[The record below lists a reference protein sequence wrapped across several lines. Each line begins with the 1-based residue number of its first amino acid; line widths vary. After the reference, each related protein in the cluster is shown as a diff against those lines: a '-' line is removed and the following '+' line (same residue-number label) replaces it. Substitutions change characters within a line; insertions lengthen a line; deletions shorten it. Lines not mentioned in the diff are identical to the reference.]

1 MAKDSLQ
8 PTWKK
13 TLSGVITAIGVDN
26 NGTVWA
32 GDGAGKLSRFTSDG
46 ISSEPIYLDNPI
58 CSISVDK
65 NTNDIYVGDLANN
78 VYKYTSTG
86 ERKWGKNLGTGSIDA
101 ISIISTINN
110 IKPDDKGNF
119 DLTDKYYSQEQIK
132 AMLAPLGKTKSV
144 NGNVPNDAG
153 NITVDLSGYYAYKGA
168 LNDDSDLD
176 KQLDTGWYALH
187 GGDGGTSI
195 LLVYSGKN
203 VSGLQVRISP
213 DKSIS
218 VRYQNGGKYTD
229 WALLT
234 NNIKSINHIK
244 PDTDGNVNLDL
255 TGNIKT
261 VNNIKPDKDGNIQLG
276 VGSINSVKSVN
287 NSYYP
292 DKTGNVQVPQFS
304 LNLLP
309 NTSDKPTEIKPDTTS
324 KGDNYWRGQSGN
336 VTNGRSYS
344 AHPDNDIGTT
354 VTTDVSVDPN
364 TTYIASFSAWTQE
377 NTSGTAELSGHYTM
391 WRNPK
396 ITFYILCKDDTG
408 NYTKIYKYKYH
419 FKQEDTQYM
428 GYISLSFETT
438 ADTKTVELSYNGFE
452 RTDENLILEP
462 NFSQADSNVYNNS
475 HGSFANDN
483 DQVVELKPMT
493 LGESIA
499 GKDVSIRIQ
508 AYVTNYKKG
517 SFFTLKTK
525 DMDGSAFKLDSS
537 NLDSNKRLIKA
548 ISDIDE
554 NNLVTGNGFYSW
566 DYTMSAN
573 ELVGI
578 DTNTVIPITNIVGNI
593 VYTVKIVANDGTSE
607 PDMEWTAGY
616 STTALGNHY
625 YPEDSFNYLSLFNLE
640 LYNKDT
646 ANVVD
651 LATYKFSDLSN
662 NLTSTVG
669 KYSASCVLDMGDST
683 GFCRLVLQKY
693 DTKTDTV
700 ISEEVS
706 KKLPIIDL
714 DDDGT
719 FETINHSACY
729 INELQ
734 NDNPKVTEAI
744 RLRAYIYGQTSSI
757 YINKVK
763 LAKWADDDTPP
774 DLNWLPNL
782 NDIGKVQSVNG
793 ILPDSTGDIILHGID
808 NPDYDYSAKD
818 TFDVDKATQTG
829 VYRFMDSKVIA
840 SIKPDALNGLFTT
853 QNGTAMCGYL
863 FVLKHDN
870 FNREQILFLN
880 HGSSDQDTQIAIRS
894 ISGTNN
900 WRPVF
905 RRLLCID
912 DYLNLQRYVRDLS
925 FMNDDAGRNI
935 YSSDINMDTYATMGI
950 THFLGCRIKSS
961 GSIPEFDS
969 YLGKDC
975 YGWIFNTPHYNNA
988 NEYDTLLYMAGNS
1001 MGSNSYEPSL
1011 YMRSGYV
1018 KSYTTPWIKLSTN
1031 VDIDKGL
1038 ETVNTF
1044 SNPMIVDE
1052 KTATIDWLNSL
1063 SESGV
1068 YYIPNT
1074 SPLSEDKGL
1083 ANTGLDK
1090 FYPAFIFVYS
1100 NFDAGSAVTQ
1110 SIVQPTLSKFNVIS
1124 RNGLIDSSG
1133 NVYSLQAW
1141 HNIASDIDNVKN
1153 DLTNLKGA
1161 VNDKLN
1167 DLDRVRYANNEVD
1180 AVNLSR
1186 DHRGIIYYWY

>member
-110 IKPDDKGNF
+110 IKPDDNGNF

-187 GGDGGTSI
+187 SSDGSTSI

-234 NNIKSINHIK
+234 NNVKSINNIK
-244 PDTDGNVNLDL
+244 PDKDGNVDLDL

-261 VNNIKPDKDGNIQLG
+261 VNRIKPDENGNIQLG
-276 VGSINSVKSVN
+276 AGSINSVKSIN
-287 NSYYP
+287 NNYYP
-292 DKTGNVQVPQFS
+292 DKTGNVQVPEFS

-309 NTSDKPTEIKPDTTS
+309 NTSDTPTEIKKNSNVKNINLWSAETDKSSFGYAKDYPTQPQRS
-324 KGDNYWRGQSGN
+324 KGEQLTAD
-336 VTNGRSYS
+336 TP
-344 AHPDNDIGTT
+344 A
-354 VTTDVSVDPN
+354 DPN
-364 TTYIASFSAWTQE
+364 TTYIASFSAWTLQD
-377 NTSGTAELSGHYTM
+377 TIQLPDSMGIHYTM

-396 ITFYILCKDDTG
+396 ITLYIVCKDENG
-408 NYTKIYKYKYH
+408 NEIKDGVYKYKYH
-419 FKQEDTQYM
+419 FKQEESQYQ
-428 GYISLSFETT
+428 GYISVSFTT
-438 ADTKTVELSYNGFE
+438 PPATKTVSLWYNGYE
-452 RTDENLILEP
+452 RTDP
-462 NFSQADSNVYNNS
+462 NNIVQDTGLGAKSTSYGMFVNQ
-475 HGSFANDN
+475 N
-483 DQVVELKPMT
+483 DQVTELDSFQLINNPK
-493 LGESIA
+493 
-499 GKDVSIRIQ
+499 GKDVTFKIQ
-508 AYVTNYKKG
+508 AYISNYKKG

-525 DMDGSAFKLDSS
+525 GMDGNAFKLDSS
-537 NLDSNKRLIKA
+537 NLDSDKRLIKA
-548 ISDIDE
+548 IPDIDE
-554 NNLVTGNGFYSW
+554 HNLVTGNGFYSW
-566 DYTMSAN
+566 EYTMAGEDLYNYEVSTGRP
-573 ELVGI
+573 V
-578 DTNTVIPITNIVGNI
+578 PITNIVGNI
-593 VYTVKIVANDGTSE
+593 EYTIKLVINDGDSN
-607 PDMEWTAGY
+607 PDMEWTSGF
-616 STTALGNHY
+616 G
-625 YPEDSFNYLSLFNLE
+625 DLSSLEPYNKLKLFNFE
-640 LYNKDT
+640 LYNQSL

-651 LATYKFSDLSN
+651 LGTYKLSDSRGSLA
-662 NLTSTVG
+662 STAG
-669 KYSASCVLDMGDST
+669 KYSASCVLDMRDST

-693 DTKTDTV
+693 DTKTGDIV
-700 ISEEVS
+700 SEETS
-706 KKLPIIDL
+706 KKLPVIST
-714 DDDGT
+714 DDDGSI
-719 FETINHSACY
+719 EAIKKSVCY
-729 INELQ
+729 IDELQ
-734 NDNPKVTEAI
+734 NDDPKATEAI
-744 RLRAYIYGQTSSI
+744 RLRLYVFGQTSSV
-757 YINKVK
+757 YINKIK
-763 LAKWADDDTPP
+763 LAKWVDDDTPP

-793 ILPDSTGDIILHGID
+793 ILPDSVGNIILHGID
-808 NPDYDYSAKD
+808 NPDYDYSSSD

-853 QNGTAMCGYL
+853 KNGTAMCGYL
-863 FVLKHDN
+863 FVLNHDS

-912 DYLNLQRYVRDLS
+912 DYANLQSYVRDLK
-925 FMNDDAGRNI
+925 FLNDDTGRNI
-935 YSSDINMDTYATMGI
+935 YSTTITIDTYKTMGI
-950 THFLGCRIKSS
+950 THFLGSRIYSATHN
-961 GSIPEFDS
+961 PEFD
-969 YLGKDC
+969 YYRDNEC
-975 YGWIFNTPHYNNA
+975 YGWIINVPHWNGASIYTSII
-988 NEYDTLLYMAGNS
+988 YLAGDSAEN
-1001 MGSNSYEPSL
+1001 
-1011 YMRSGYV
+1011 SGYKPALYTRV
-1018 KSYTTPWIKLSTN
+1018 CDNVTTPTDWVKLSTN
-1031 VDIDKGL
+1031 ADISSAL
-1038 ETVNTF
+1038 ATVNTF
-1044 SNPMIVDE
+1044 SNPMIIDE
-1052 KTATIDWLNSL
+1052 KTATIDWLDNL
-1063 SESGV
+1063 NESGL
-1068 YYIPNT
+1068 YYIPDT
-1074 SPLSEDKGL
+1074 APLSRDKEL
-1083 ANTGLDK
+1083 ASAGLDNL
-1090 FYPAFIFVYS
+1090 FPAFIYVYS
-1100 NFDAGSAVTQ
+1100 NFDAGSTLTQ
-1110 SIVQPTLSKFNVIS
+1110 IIFQPAIIKLNIIS
-1124 RNGLIDSSG
+1124 RHGLIDSSG
-1133 NVYSLQAW
+1133 NVSSLQHW
-1141 HNIASDIDNVKN
+1141 YNISGDLSKLNN
-1153 DLTNLKGA
+1153 DLTNLKSA

>member
-110 IKPDDKGNF
+110 IKPDDNGNF

-168 LNDDSDLD
+168 INDDSDLD
-176 KQLDTGWYALH
+176 KDLATGWYALH
-187 GGDGGTSI
+187 SSDGSTSI

-218 VRYQNGGKYTD
+218 VRYQDGGKYTD

-244 PDTDGNVNLDL
+244 PDKDGNVDLDL

-261 VNNIKPDKDGNIQLG
+261 VNRIKPDKDGNIQLG
-276 VGSINSVKSVN
+276 AGSINSVKSVN

-354 VTTDVSVDPN
+354 VATDVSVDPN
-364 TTYIASFSAWTQE
+364 TTYIASFSAWTQD

-396 ITFYILCKDDTG
+396 ITFYILCKDANG
-408 NYTKIYKYKYH
+408 NYAKIYKYKYH

-493 LGESIA
+493 LGESIT

-537 NLDSNKRLIKA
+537 NLDSDKRLVKA

-554 NNLVTGNGFYSW
+554 HNLVTGNGFYSW

-593 VYTVKIVANDGTSE
+593 VYTFKIVANDGTSE

-625 YPEDSFNYLSLFNLE
+625 YPEDSFNYLDLFNLE

-669 KYSASCVLDMGDST
+669 KYSVSCVLDMGDST

-729 INELQ
+729 INGLQ

-808 NPDYDYSAKD
+808 NPDYDYGAKD

-840 SIKPDALNGLFTT
+840 SIKPDALKGLFTT

-863 FVLKHDN
+863 FVLNHDS

-912 DYLNLQRYVRDLS
+912 DYANLQNYVRDLS

-935 YSSDINMDTYATMGI
+935 YSTTIEIDSYKTVGI
-950 THFLGCRIKSS
+950 THFLGCKIYSKYD
-961 GSIPEFDS
+961 IPDFDS
-969 YLGKDC
+969 FKDNEC
-975 YGWIFNTPHYNNA
+975 YGWIINIPHWA
-988 NEYDTLLYMAGNS
+988 GAPTYDSLLCITGDTADKGGYRPA
-1001 MGSNSYEPSL
+1001 L
-1011 YMRSGYV
+1011 YMR
-1018 KSYTTPWIKLSTN
+1018 TCDNINTPTKWEKLST
-1031 VDIDKGL
+1031 VSDINKGL
-1038 ETVNTF
+1038 SMINTF
-1044 SNPMIVDE
+1044 SKPTVIEDSAFNKNWLDTLSANGIYYVNCPSS
-1052 KTATIDWLNSL
+1052 IDDNELLQL
-1063 SESGV
+1063 SFNRAESV
-1068 YYIPNT
+1068 YIFSSINNRQ
-1074 SPLSEDKGL
+1074 GL
-1083 ANTGLDK
+1083 AKQVLVQVYDTKLSVIYRTGT
-1090 FYPAFIFVYS
+1090 IS
-1100 NFDAGSAVTQ
+1100 S
-1110 SIVQPTLSKFNVIS
+1110 SKVIS
-1124 RNGLIDSSG
+1124 FSKWCST
-1133 NVYSLQAW
+1133 
-1141 HNIASDIDNVKN
+1141 ASDIDNIKN
-1153 DLTNLKGA
+1153 DLANFKGA
-1161 VNDKLN
+1161 VNDKINSLN
-1167 DLDRVRYANNEVD
+1167 IVKYSASEED
-1180 AVNLSR
+1180 AINQSKQT
-1186 DHRGIIYYWY
+1186 RGTFYYWY

>member
-78 VYKYTSTG
+78 VYKYTSNG

-110 IKPDDKGNF
+110 IKPDDNGNF

-176 KQLDTGWYALH
+176 KNLDTGWYALH
-187 GGDGGTSI
+187 SGDGSTSI
-195 LLVYSGKN
+195 LLVYSDKN

-234 NNIKSINHIK
+234 NNVKSINNIK
-244 PDTDGNVNLDL
+244 PDKDGNVDLDL

-261 VNNIKPDKDGNIQLG
+261 VNRIKPDENGNIQLG
-276 VGSINSVKSVN
+276 AGSINSVKSIN
-287 NSYYP
+287 NNYYP
-292 DKTGNVQVPQFS
+292 DKTGNVQVPEFS

-309 NTSDKPTEIKPDTTS
+309 NTSDTPTEIKKNSNVKNINLWSAETDKSSFGYAKDYPTQPQRS
-324 KGDNYWRGQSGN
+324 KGEQLTAD
-336 VTNGRSYS
+336 TP
-344 AHPDNDIGTT
+344 A
-354 VTTDVSVDPN
+354 DPN
-364 TTYIASFSAWTQE
+364 TTYIASFSA
-377 NTSGTAELSGHYTM
+377 GTLQDTVQLPDSMGIHYTM

-396 ITFYILCKDDTG
+396 ITLYIVCKDENG
-408 NYTKIYKYKYH
+408 NEIKDGVYKYKYH
-419 FKQEDTQYM
+419 FKQEESQYQ
-428 GYISLSFETT
+428 GYISVSFTT
-438 ADTKTVELSYNGFE
+438 PPATKTVSLWYNGYE
-452 RTDENLILEP
+452 RTDP
-462 NFSQADSNVYNNS
+462 NNIVQDTGLGAKSTSYGMFVNQ
-475 HGSFANDN
+475 N
-483 DQVVELKPMT
+483 DQVTELDSFQLINNPK
-493 LGESIA
+493 
-499 GKDVSIRIQ
+499 GKDVTFKIQ
-508 AYVTNYKKG
+508 AYISNYKKG

-525 DMDGSAFKLDSS
+525 GMDGNAFKLDSS
-537 NLDSNKRLIKA
+537 NLDSDKRLIKA
-548 ISDIDE
+548 IPDIDE
-554 NNLVTGNGFYSW
+554 HNLVTGNGFYSW
-566 DYTMSAN
+566 EYTMAGEDLYNYEVSTGRP
-573 ELVGI
+573 V
-578 DTNTVIPITNIVGNI
+578 PITNIVGNI
-593 VYTVKIVANDGTSE
+593 EYTIKLVINDGDSN
-607 PDMEWTAGY
+607 PDMEWTSGF
-616 STTALGNHY
+616 G
-625 YPEDSFNYLSLFNLE
+625 DLSSLEPYNKLKLFNFE
-640 LYNKDT
+640 LYNRSL

-651 LATYKFSDLSN
+651 LGTYKLSDSRGSLA
-662 NLTSTVG
+662 STAG
-669 KYSASCVLDMGDST
+669 KYSASCVLDMRDST

-693 DTKTDTV
+693 DTKTGDIV
-700 ISEEVS
+700 SEETS
-706 KKLPIIDL
+706 KKLPVIST
-714 DDDGT
+714 DDDGSI
-719 FETINHSACY
+719 EAIKKSVCY
-729 INELQ
+729 IDELQ
-734 NDNPKVTEAI
+734 NDDPKATEAI
-744 RLRAYIYGQTSSI
+744 RLRLYVFGQTSSV
-757 YINKVK
+757 YINKIK
-763 LAKWADDDTPP
+763 LAKWVDDDTPP

-793 ILPDSTGDIILHGID
+793 ILPDSVGNIILHGID
-808 NPDYDYSAKD
+808 NPDYDYSSSD

-853 QNGTAMCGYL
+853 KNGTAMCGYL
-863 FVLKHDN
+863 FVLNHDS

-912 DYLNLQRYVRDLS
+912 DYANLQSYVRDLK
-925 FMNDDAGRNI
+925 FLNDDAGRNI
-935 YSSDINMDTYATMGI
+935 YSTTITIDTYKTMGI
-950 THFLGCRIKSS
+950 THFLGSRIYSATHN
-961 GSIPEFDS
+961 PEFD
-969 YLGKDC
+969 YYRDNEC
-975 YGWIFNTPHYNNA
+975 YGWIINVPHWNGASIYTSII
-988 NEYDTLLYMAGNS
+988 YLAGDSAEN
-1001 MGSNSYEPSL
+1001 
-1011 YMRSGYV
+1011 SGYKPALYTRV
-1018 KSYTTPWIKLSTN
+1018 CDNVTTPTDWVKLSTN
-1031 VDIDKGL
+1031 ADISSAL
-1038 ETVNTF
+1038 ATVNTF
-1044 SNPMIVDE
+1044 GNPMIIDE
-1052 KTATIDWLNSL
+1052 KTATIDWLDNL
-1063 SESGV
+1063 NESGL
-1068 YYIPNT
+1068 YYIPDT
-1074 SPLSEDKGL
+1074 APLSRDKEL
-1083 ANTGLDK
+1083 ASAGLDNL
-1090 FYPAFIFVYS
+1090 FPAFIYVYS
-1100 NFDAGSAVTQ
+1100 NFDAGSTLTQ
-1110 SIVQPTLSKFNVIS
+1110 IIFQPAIIKLNIIS
-1124 RNGLIDSSG
+1124 RHGLIDSSG
-1133 NVYSLQAW
+1133 NVSSLQAW

-1153 DLTNLKGA
+1153 DLTNLKSA

-1180 AVNLSR
+1180 AVSLSR

>member
-132 AMLAPLGKTKSV
+132 TMLAPLGKTKSV

-176 KQLDTGWYALH
+176 KDLATGWYALH
-187 GGDGGTSI
+187 SSDGSTSI
-195 LLVYSGKN
+195 LLVYSDKN
-203 VSGLQVRISP
+203 VSGMQVRIAT

-218 VRYQNGGKYTD
+218 VRYKESGKYTD
-229 WALLT
+229 WAILT
-234 NNIKSINHIK
+234 KNVQSINNIK
-244 PDTDGNVNLDL
+244 PDKDGNVDLDL

-261 VNNIKPDKDGNIQLG
+261 VNRIKPDKDGNIQLG
-276 VGSINSVKSVN
+276 AGSINSVKSVN

-309 NTSDKPTEIKPDTTS
+309 NTSDIPTEIKPDATS
-324 KGDNYWRGQSGN
+324 KGDNLWKSEKGTI
-336 VTNGRSYS
+336 TNGRSYG
-344 AHPDNDIGTT
+344 AHPDINDIGITIT
-354 VTTDVSVDPN
+354 ENVPVDPN
-364 TTYIASFSAWTQE
+364 TNYIASFSAWTQE
-377 NTSGTAELSGHYTM
+377 NTSGTDELAGHFTM

-396 ITFYILCKDDTG
+396 ITFYIICRDANG
-408 NYTKIYKYKYH
+408 NYSKTYKYKYH
-419 FKQEDTQYM
+419 FKQQDTQYM

-438 ADTKTVELSYNGFE
+438 ADTKTVTLAYNGFE
-452 RTDENLILEP
+452 RTDDNLILEP

-475 HGSFANDN
+475 HGSFVNDS
-483 DQVVELKPMT
+483 DQTVELKPMT
-493 LGESIA
+493 LGESIT
-499 GKDVSIRIQ
+499 GKDVSIRVQ

-525 DMDGSAFKLDSS
+525 DMDGSAFKIDSS
-537 NLDSNKRLIKA
+537 NLDSDKRLVKA

-554 NNLVTGNGFYSW
+554 HNLVTGNGFYSW

-593 VYTVKIVANDGTSE
+593 VYTVKIVANDGNSE

-616 STTALGNHY
+616 CTTASGNHY
-625 YPEDSFNYLSLFNLE
+625 YPEDSFNYLDLFNLE

-662 NLTSTVG
+662 NLHSTVG
-669 KYSASCVLDMGDST
+669 KYSASCILDMRDST

-693 DTKTDTV
+693 DTKTDAV
-700 ISEEVS
+700 ISEEIS

-714 DDDGT
+714 DDDGA

-729 INELQ
+729 INGLQ
-734 NDNPKVTEAI
+734 NDNPKATEAI
-744 RLRAYIYGQTSSI
+744 RLRVYIYGQTSSV

-808 NPDYDYSAKD
+808 NPDYDYGAKD

-840 SIKPDALNGLFTT
+840 SIKPDALKGLFTT

-863 FVLKHDN
+863 FVLKHDS

-912 DYLNLQRYVRDLS
+912 DYANLQKYVRDLS
-925 FMNDDAGRNI
+925 FMNDDAGHNLFL
-935 YSSDINMDTYATMGI
+935 SDINLDTYSTVGI
-950 THFLGCRIKSS
+950 THFDTCKIKSTS
-961 GSIPEFDS
+961 FIPEFDKYIGS
-969 YLGKDC
+969 WC
-975 YGWIFNTPHYNNA
+975 YGWIFNLPHYTNSKS
-988 NEYDTLLYMAGNS
+988 YDTLLYITGELVGNTES
-1001 MGSNSYEPSL
+1001 SL
-1011 YMRSGYV
+1011 YMRSYYND
-1018 KSYTTPWIKLSTN
+1018 KLQTPWVKLSTN
-1031 VDIDKGL
+1031 ADISSAL
-1038 ETVNTF
+1038 ATVNTF
-1044 SNPMIVDE
+1044 SNPTVIEDSAFNKNWLDTLITNGIYYVNCPSS
-1052 KTATIDWLNSL
+1052 IDDNELLQLPFNRA
-1063 SESGV
+1063 ESV
-1068 YYIPNT
+1068 YIFSSINNRQ
-1074 SPLSEDKGL
+1074 GL
-1083 ANTGLDK
+1083 AKQVLVQVYDTKLSVIYRTGT
-1090 FYPAFIFVYS
+1090 ISS
-1100 NFDAGSAVTQ
+1100 N
-1110 SIVQPTLSKFNVIS
+1110 KVIS
-1124 RNGLIDSSG
+1124 FNKWCST
-1133 NVYSLQAW
+1133 
-1141 HNIASDIDNVKN
+1141 ASDIDNIKN
-1153 DLTNLKGA
+1153 DLANFKGA
-1161 VNDKLN
+1161 VNDKINSLN
-1167 DLDRVRYANNEVD
+1167 IVKYSASEED
-1180 AVNLSR
+1180 AINQSKQT
-1186 DHRGIIYYWY
+1186 RGTFYYWY

>member
-119 DLTDKYYSQEQIK
+119 DLTDKYYSQEQINS
-132 AMLAPLGKTKSV
+132 LIAPLGKTKSV

-168 LNDDSDLD
+168 INDDSDLD
-176 KQLDTGWYALH
+176 KNLATGWYALH
-187 GGDGGTSI
+187 SSDGSTSI
-195 LLVYSGKN
+195 LLVYSDKN
-203 VSGLQVRISP
+203 VSGMQVRISP

-218 VRYQNGGKYTD
+218 VRYKESGKYTD
-229 WALLT
+229 WAILT
-234 NNIKSINHIK
+234 KNVQSINNIK
-244 PDTDGNVNLDL
+244 PDKDGNVDLDL

-261 VNNIKPDKDGNIQLG
+261 VNRIKPDENGNIQLG
-276 VGSINSVKSVN
+276 AGSINSVKSIN
-287 NSYYP
+287 NNYYP
-292 DKTGNVQVPQFS
+292 DKTGNVQVPEFS

-309 NTSDKPTEIKPDTTS
+309 NTSDTPTEIKKNSNVKNINLWSAETDKSSFGYAKDYPEQPQLSRGEQLTADTP
-324 KGDNYWRGQSGN
+324 
-336 VTNGRSYS
+336 
-344 AHPDNDIGTT
+344 A
-354 VTTDVSVDPN
+354 DPN
-364 TTYIASFSAWTQE
+364 TTYIASFSAWTLQD
-377 NTSGTAELSGHYTM
+377 TIQLPDSMGLHYTM

-396 ITFYILCKDDTG
+396 ITLYIVCKDENG
-408 NYTKIYKYKYH
+408 NEIKDGVYKYKYH
-419 FKQEDTQYM
+419 FKQEESQYQ
-428 GYISLSFETT
+428 GYISVSFTT
-438 ADTKTVELSYNGFE
+438 PPATKTVALWYNGCE
-452 RTDENLILEP
+452 RTDP
-462 NFSQADSNVYNNS
+462 NNIVQDAGQAKSTSYGMFVNQ
-475 HGSFANDN
+475 N
-483 DQVVELKPMT
+483 DQVTELDSFQLSNNPK
-493 LGESIA
+493 
-499 GKDVSIRIQ
+499 GKDVTFKIQ
-508 AYVTNYKKG
+508 AYISNYKKG

-525 DMDGSAFKLDSS
+525 GMDGNAFKLDSS
-537 NLDSNKRLIKA
+537 NLDSDKRLIKA
-548 ISDIDE
+548 IPDIDE
-554 NNLVTGNGFYSW
+554 HNLVTGNGFYSW
-566 DYTMSAN
+566 EYTMAGEDLYN
-573 ELVGI
+573 YEMGTGRPV
-578 DTNTVIPITNIVGNI
+578 PITNIVGNI
-593 VYTVKIVANDGTSE
+593 EYTIKLVINDGNSN
-607 PDMEWTAGY
+607 PDMEWTSGY
-616 STTALGNHY
+616 G
-625 YPEDSFNYLSLFNLE
+625 DLSNLEPYNKLKLFNFE
-640 LYNKDT
+640 LYNQSL

-651 LATYKFSDLSN
+651 LGTYKLSDSHGSLA
-662 NLTSTVG
+662 STAG
-669 KYSASCVLDMGDST
+669 KYSASCVLDMRDST
-683 GFCRLVLQKY
+683 GFCRLALQKY
-693 DTKTDTV
+693 DTKTGDIV
-700 ISEEVS
+700 SEETS
-706 KKLPIIDL
+706 KKLPVIST
-714 DDDGT
+714 DDDGSI
-719 FETINHSACY
+719 EAIKKSVCY
-729 INELQ
+729 IDELQ
-734 NDNPKVTEAI
+734 NDDPKATEAI
-744 RLRAYIYGQTSSI
+744 RLRLYVFGQTSSV
-757 YINKVK
+757 YINKIK
-763 LAKWADDDTPP
+763 LAKWVDDDTPP

-793 ILPDSTGDIILHGID
+793 ILPDSAGNIILHGID
-808 NPDYDYSAKD
+808 NPDYDYSSTD

-853 QNGTAMCGYL
+853 KNGTAMCGYL
-863 FVLKHDN
+863 FVLNHDS

-912 DYLNLQRYVRDLS
+912 DYVNLQRYVRDLS

-935 YSSDINMDTYATMGI
+935 YSSDINMDTYTTMGI

-961 GSIPEFDS
+961 SSIPEFNS

-975 YGWIFNTPHYNNA
+975 YGWIFNIPHYNNA

-1001 MGSNSYEPSL
+1001 MVSNSYEPSL

-1044 SNPMIVDE
+1044 SNPMIIDE
-1052 KTATIDWLNSL
+1052 NTATIDWLNSL
-1063 SESGV
+1063 NESGV

-1074 SPLSEDKGL
+1074 TTLLQDKEL
-1083 ANTGLDK
+1083 ANTGLDS
-1090 FYPAFIFVYS
+1090 FFPAFIFVYS
-1100 NFDAGSAVTQ
+1100 NYDKGSTVTQ
-1110 SIVQPTLSKFNVIS
+1110 SIIQPTSNKFNLIA
-1124 RNGLIDSSG
+1124 RQGLIDVSG
-1133 NVYSLQAW
+1133 NIYDLQPWYSMYSYL
-1141 HNIASDIDNVKN
+1141 NKLDN
-1153 DLTNLKGA
+1153 DLANFKGA
-1161 VNDKLN
+1161 VNDKINSLN
-1167 DLDRVRYANNEVD
+1167 IVKYSASEED
-1180 AVNLSR
+1180 AINQSKQT
-1186 DHRGIIYYWY
+1186 RGTFYYWY